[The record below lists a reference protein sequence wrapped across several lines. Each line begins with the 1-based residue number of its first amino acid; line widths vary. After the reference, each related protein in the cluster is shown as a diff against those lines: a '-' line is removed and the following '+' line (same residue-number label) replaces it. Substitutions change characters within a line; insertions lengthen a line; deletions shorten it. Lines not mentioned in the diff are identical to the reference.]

1 MEAFKPRYT
10 SPATRALLKA
20 FLMFDAINTSYFS
33 LDVSIFNRS
42 LETLALTIV
51 DLRPEIKAAFPQEKL
66 MVSSCLEA
74 FR

>member
-1 MEAFKPRYT
+1 
-10 SPATRALLKA
+10 LLKA

-51 DLRPEIKAAFPQEKL
+51 DLRPEIKAAFPQETL
-66 MVSSCLEA
+66 MASSFLAA